1 MTHIVEVD
9 NINQR
14 MERMLTD
21 IVRLR
26 EEKYQEKLR
35 TNAAQLQYY
44 QLQINPHFFLNCLNT
59 INSLLDR
66 KRPEAVRDMV
76 FALSAHF
83 RYVFRDHREL
93 VPVEEEIKEVGDICK
108 IYTLKGGIPIL
119 LNADVQE
126 RAKSCLLPI
135 LAIQTFVENSIKHVK
150 KNGLLLNIN
159 IQVRLRQE
167 EGQTKG
173 LYLRIADNG
182 NGYSPE
188 ILERLNEKQCDFRYQ
203 SSQVGIDN
211 LKYRMRLLYGDHM
224 SISFSNAPLGGAVTE
239 IFLGELTDEYSDHR
253 R

>member
-1 MTHIVEVD
+1 
-9 NINQR
+9 
-14 MERMLTD
+14 
-21 IVRLR
+21 
-26 EEKYQEKLR
+26 
-35 TNAAQLQYY
+35 
-44 QLQINPHFFLNCLNT
+44 
-59 INSLLDR
+59 
-66 KRPEAVRDMV
+66 MV

-182 NGYSPE
+182 NGY
-188 ILERLNEKQCDFRYQ
+188 L
-203 SSQVGIDN
+203 
-211 LKYRMRLLYGDHM
+211 
-224 SISFSNAPLGGAVTE
+224 
-239 IFLGELTDEYSDHR
+239 R
-253 R
+253 RFWKD